1 MGKKEGEQNGFG
13 AAQTPAAERLTAI
26 NQSIVTKW
34 GGGGREVSERFLFA
48 AKCACV
54 AALVCRRRRRLLF
67 LGVRMPPRRE
77 TFYIGFLA
85 AVLSC

>member
-1 MGKKEGEQNGFG
+1 M
-13 AAQTPAAERLTAI
+13 
-26 NQSIVTKW
+26 
-34 GGGGREVSERFLFA
+34 SEKFLFA

-54 AALVCRRRRRLLF
+54 AASVGGRRRRLLF

-77 TFYIGFLA
+77 TFDIGFLA